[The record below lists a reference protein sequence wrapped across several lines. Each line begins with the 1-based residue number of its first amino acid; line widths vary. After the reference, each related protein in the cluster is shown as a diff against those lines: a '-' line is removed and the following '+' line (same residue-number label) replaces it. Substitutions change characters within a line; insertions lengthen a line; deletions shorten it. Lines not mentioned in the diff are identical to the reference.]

1 MVKTILV
8 VEDDS
13 YVREAALGILN
24 NLGYQTHGA
33 ADGRVGLEA
42 IETHSDVALLVCDVV
57 LPGDMSGPDFARKA
71 QERRPELK
79 VLFMSGYL
87 DVRNTHPGLLD
98 REVKLLN

>member
-57 LPGDMSGPDFARKA
+57 PLFCRRSLFSLVKRLPFNVLLRLGFAGYRM
-71 QERRPELK
+71 PEPA
-79 VLFMSGYL
+79 VG
-87 DVRNTHPGLLD
+87 R
-98 REVKLLN
+98 